1 MKIFVSYSQK
11 IDTWITKLI
20 SGLKN
25 KIKKDNLNIEIIW
38 DKTHLKLGNNM
49 HFFME
54 NSIREADKVF
64 IFCDTSYTQKANERS
79 KGVGVE
85 TTIITP
91 KMYGK
96 VEQTKFIPVILWDCA
111 VPDYLDGVYGIP
123 VEAKEVT
130 ENIIDMFYSV
140 IQEMIKDK
148 QEKEVSFEKIN
159 ELKKEDVKIDL
170 NIIEEKMKFLVE
182 KYMKEH
188 TATEADIDALFP
200 ELNNDISLKENRP
213 KTNIGM
219 PKVEI
224 SFKSR
229 DAIRK
234 HNGNSI
240 NNNFEKEKEKLT
252 KGIVDNG
259 VIQYIQTLLEKE
271 MFCKFIVNRAKNN
284 TIPISNAILKLDN
297 ELQKKVMK
305 NISDNYIYDIQSCRS
320 GWETYDLFTNIAD
333 YVYHNSSNENIKNLA
348 YEIIESC
355 ANDVG
360 RYDAQDKLK
369 RINEEKYL

>member
-20 SGLKN
+20 NGLKN

-148 QEKEVSFEKIN
+148 LEKEVSFEKIN
-159 ELKKEDVKIDL
+159 ELKKEDTKIDL
-170 NIIEEKMKFLVE
+170 NITEEKMKFLVE

-188 TATEADIDALFP
+188 IATEADIDALFP

-297 ELQKKVMK
+297 ELQKKVMR
-305 NISDNYIYDIQSCRS
+305 NISDNYIHDIQSCRS
-320 GWETYDLFTNIAD
+320 SWETYDLFTNIAD

-348 YEIIESC
+348 YKIIESC
-355 ANDVG
+355 ANNVG
-360 RYDAQDKLK
+360 RYDAQDKLE

>member
-360 RYDAQDKLK
+360 RYDAQDKLE

>member
-1 MKIFVSYSQK
+1 MKIFVSYSQEIK
-11 IDTWITKLI
+11 DWITKLI
-20 SGLKN
+20 TELKN
-25 KIKKDNLNIEIIW
+25 KIKNDNLDVEIIW
-38 DKTHLKLGNNM
+38 DETHLKLGHNM

-54 NSIREADKVF
+54 NSIKEADKVF
-64 IFCDTSYTQKANERS
+64 IFCDTSYTQKANERNR
-79 KGVGVE
+79 GVGIE

-96 VEQTKFIPVILWDCA
+96 VDQTKFIPVILWNCEI
-111 VPDYLDGVYGIP
+111 PDYLGGVYGIP
-123 VEAKEVT
+123 IESREVT
-130 ENIIDMFYSV
+130 KNIIDKFYDV
-140 IQEMIKDK
+140 IQKMIKDK
-148 QEKEVSFEKIN
+148 QENEGFSEKKNEPNKKYIETELNIDEEKIKSLFEN
-159 ELKKEDVKIDL
+159 
-170 NIIEEKMKFLVE
+170 
-182 KYMKEH
+182 YMREH
-188 TATEADIDALFP
+188 TATKEDIDALFP

-259 VIQYIQTLLEKE
+259 VIQYIQTLLAKE

-305 NISDNYIYDIQSCRS
+305 NISDNYIHDIQSCRS

-355 ANDVG
+355 ANNVG
-360 RYDAQDKLK
+360 RYDAQDKLE

>member
-1 MKIFVSYSQK
+1 MDKKIFLSYCQKNKNEADVIDAAFSRKGIELTRDERDLEYKEEIEKFMQK
-11 IDTWITKLI
+11 IREHDFAILLI
-20 SGLKN
+20 SHEYLLSPNCMYEFLEVLKEKDCKEKMLPIILVHNFYDSNCRVKYSEQWKN
-25 KIKKDNLNIEIIW
+25 K
-38 DKTHLKLGNNM
+38 
-49 HFFME
+49 
-54 NSIREADKVF
+54 
-64 IFCDTSYTQKANERS
+64 
-79 KGVGVE
+79 VE
-85 TTIITP
+85 
-91 KMYGK
+91 K
-96 VEQTKFIPVILWDCA
+96 VENEMRQLS
-111 VPDYLDGVYGIP
+111 
-123 VEAKEVT
+123 AKEMWISLGSKS
-130 ENIIDMFYSV
+130 EELKKYKKIELEIDS
-140 IQEMIKDK
+140 I
-148 QEKEVSFEKIN
+148 IN
-159 ELKKEDVKIDL
+159 ELQKRKMLNFFDEQKRNFNAIFKK
-170 NIIEEKMKFLVE
+170 IEMK
-182 KYMKEH
+182 KH

-320 GWETYDLFTNIAD
+320 GWETYDFFTNIAD

-355 ANDVG
+355 ANNVG
-360 RYDAQDKLK
+360 RYDAQDKLE

>member
-130 ENIIDMFYSV
+130 ENIIGMFYSV

-159 ELKKEDVKIDL
+159 ELKKEDTKIDL
-170 NIIEEKMKFLVE
+170 NITEEKMKFLVE

-188 TATEADIDALFP
+188 IATEADIDALFP

-234 HNGNSI
+234 HNGNTI

-297 ELQKKVMK
+297 ELQKKVMR
-305 NISDNYIYDIQSCRS
+305 NISDNYIHDIQSCRS

-355 ANDVG
+355 ANNVG
-360 RYDAQDKLK
+360 RYDAQDKLE

>member
-1 MKIFVSYSQK
+1 M
-11 IDTWITKLI
+11 
-20 SGLKN
+20 
-25 KIKKDNLNIEIIW
+25 
-38 DKTHLKLGNNM
+38 
-49 HFFME
+49 
-54 NSIREADKVF
+54 
-64 IFCDTSYTQKANERS
+64 
-79 KGVGVE
+79 
-85 TTIITP
+85 
-91 KMYGK
+91 
-96 VEQTKFIPVILWDCA
+96 
-111 VPDYLDGVYGIP
+111 
-123 VEAKEVT
+123 EAKEVT

-188 TATEADIDALFP
+188 TATEADIDVLFP

-259 VIQYIQTLLEKE
+259 VIQYIQNFIRKRNVLQIY
-271 MFCKFIVNRAKNN
+271 CK
-284 TIPISNAILKLDN
+284 
-297 ELQKKVMK
+297 
-305 NISDNYIYDIQSCRS
+305 
-320 GWETYDLFTNIAD
+320 
-333 YVYHNSSNENIKNLA
+333 
-348 YEIIESC
+348 
-355 ANDVG
+355 
-360 RYDAQDKLK
+360 
-369 RINEEKYL
+369 

>member
-1 MKIFVSYSQK
+1 MDKKIFLSYCQKNKNEADVIDAAFSRKGIELTRDERDLEYKEEIEKFMQK
-11 IDTWITKLI
+11 IREHDFAILLI
-20 SGLKN
+20 SHEYLLSPNCMYEFLEVLKEKDCKEKMLPIILVHNFYDSNCRVKYSEQWKN
-25 KIKKDNLNIEIIW
+25 K
-38 DKTHLKLGNNM
+38 
-49 HFFME
+49 
-54 NSIREADKVF
+54 
-64 IFCDTSYTQKANERS
+64 
-79 KGVGVE
+79 VE
-85 TTIITP
+85 
-91 KMYGK
+91 K
-96 VEQTKFIPVILWDCA
+96 VENEMRQLS
-111 VPDYLDGVYGIP
+111 
-123 VEAKEVT
+123 AKEMWISLGSKS
-130 ENIIDMFYSV
+130 EELRKYKKIELEIDS
-140 IQEMIKDK
+140 I
-148 QEKEVSFEKIN
+148 IN
-159 ELKKEDVKIDL
+159 ELQKRKMLNFFDEQKRNFNAIFKK
-170 NIIEEKMKFLVE
+170 IEMK
-182 KYMKEH
+182 KH

-355 ANDVG
+355 ANNVG
-360 RYDAQDKLK
+360 RYDAQDKLE